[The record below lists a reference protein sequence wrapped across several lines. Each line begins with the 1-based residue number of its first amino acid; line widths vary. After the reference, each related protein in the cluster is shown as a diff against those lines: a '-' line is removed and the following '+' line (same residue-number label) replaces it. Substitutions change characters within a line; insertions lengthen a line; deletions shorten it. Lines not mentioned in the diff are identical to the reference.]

1 MPEDG
6 PVRYSV
12 EDGVAWLV
20 IDRPE
25 RRNAIDRAVGAGL
38 WDGFRRFDAD
48 PLARVLVLTGAGD
61 AAFCAGADLKEMASL
76 GLQVPP
82 ADMAPHLGAN
92 IEIAKPVI
100 AAVNGAAY
108 GGGFLLAQMCDLCVA
123 AEHATFAIAEA
134 RWGRGAPWAAPLPWL
149 VPPRIAMELLLTAQ
163 PIGAGRA
170 LEVGLV
176 NAVVPAPALR
186 REAGRLA
193 ATVAAN
199 APLSVRAAKAMV
211 YRSMGST
218 LREALGEGW
227 RLFEPVYES
236 EDAQEG
242 PRAFVEKRR
251 PVWRGR

>member
-1 MPEDG
+1 MAEDA

-20 IDRPE
+20 IDRPQA
-25 RRNAIDRAVGAGL
+25 RNAIDRAVGQGL

-48 PLARVLVLTGAGD
+48 DAAKVLVLTGAGE
-61 AAFCAGADLKEMASL
+61 AAFCAGADLKEMVAL
-76 GLQVPP
+76 GLAAP
-82 ADMAPHLGAN
+82 ARDMAPQLGAN

-108 GGGFLLAQMCDLCVA
+108 AGGFLLAQMCDLCIA

-149 VPPRIAMELLLTAQ
+149 VPPRVAMELLLTAR
-163 PIGAGRA
+163 PISAARA

-176 NAVVPAPALR
+176 NAVVPAASLR
-186 REAGRLA
+186 EEAASLA

-211 YRSMGST
+211 YGSVGLG
-218 LREALGEGW
+218 LREALEGGW
-227 RLFEPVYES
+227 RLFEPVYAS

-242 PRAFVEKRR
+242 PRAFIEKRQPR
-251 PVWRGR
+251 WKGR

>member
-6 PVRYSV
+6 PVRYSL

-48 PLARVLVLTGAGD
+48 RRARVLVLTGAGD
-61 AAFCAGADLKEMASL
+61 ALKEMAAM

-92 IEIAKPVI
+92 IQIAKPVI

-123 AEHATFAIAEA
+123 ADHATFAIAEA
-134 RWGRGAPWAAPLPWL
+134 RWGRGAPWAA
-149 VPPRIAMELLLTAQ
+149 
-163 PIGAGRA
+163 
-170 LEVGLV
+170 
-176 NAVVPAPALR
+176 
-186 REAGRLA
+186 
-193 ATVAAN
+193 
-199 APLSVRAAKAMV
+199 
-211 YRSMGST
+211 
-218 LREALGEGW
+218 
-227 RLFEPVYES
+227 
-236 EDAQEG
+236 
-242 PRAFVEKRR
+242 
-251 PVWRGR
+251 

>member
-6 PVRYSV
+6 PVRYSL

-48 PLARVLVLTGAGD
+48 RRARVLVLTGAGD
-61 AAFCAGADLKEMASL
+61 AAFCAGADLKEMAAM

-92 IEIAKPVI
+92 IQIAKPVI

-123 AEHATFAIAEA
+123 ADHATFAIAEA

-149 VPPRIAMELLLTAQ
+149 VPPRRSEEHTSELQSRRDLVCRLLL
-163 PIGAGRA
+163 
-170 LEVGLV
+170 E
-176 NAVVPAPALR
+176 
-186 REAGRLA
+186 
-193 ATVAAN
+193 
-199 APLSVRAAKAMV
+199 KKKK
-211 YRSMGST
+211 
-218 LREALGEGW
+218 
-227 RLFEPVYES
+227 
-236 EDAQEG
+236 ED
-242 PRAFVEKRR
+242 
-251 PVWRGR
+251 